1 MPVTTS
7 LVLATPAAAPE
18 VARRHVLDKL
28 SVETDPSDVHA
39 DMSAEAGG
47 FVVVDAR
54 SREAYGQGHV
64 PGALSLPH
72 GEIEAQSVAGLSR
85 DDVVVVYCWGPHCN
99 GAARAAVKL
108 AALGYRVKEMIG
120 GIDGW
125 RREGLPV
132 SAGDSSEPAA
142 R

>member
-1 MPVTTS
+1 MAIATS

-18 VARRHVLDKL
+18 VARRHFVDKL
-28 SVETDPSDVHA
+28 GVETDPSDVHA
-39 DMSAEAGG
+39 DRAAGVGG

-54 SREAYGQGHV
+54 SREAYRQGHV
-64 PGALSLPH
+64 PGAVSLPH
-72 GEIEAQSVAGLSR
+72 REIDARSAAALPR

-99 GAARAAVKL
+99 GAARAGAKL

-132 SAGDSSEPAA
+132 SIGDQREAA
-142 R
+142 TT